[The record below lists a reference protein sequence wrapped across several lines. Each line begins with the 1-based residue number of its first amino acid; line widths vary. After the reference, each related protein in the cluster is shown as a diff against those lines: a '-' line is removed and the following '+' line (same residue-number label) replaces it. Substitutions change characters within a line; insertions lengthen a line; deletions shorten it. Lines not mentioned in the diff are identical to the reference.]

1 MIMRISLE
9 QALNILMDHV
19 THGKTE
25 RKTLEDCLGLVLSED
40 VYALLDMPPF
50 SRSAQDGYALCS
62 KDSIGA
68 TGENPVKLKVTGKI
82 YAGDHL
88 DVQVRPGEAVRI
100 MTGAMVP
107 AGADCVLRQ
116 EDTDEGED
124 VVQIYK
130 EVEPGCSICFKGEE
144 YKKGHTLLH
153 AGTKIDAAA
162 LAVAS
167 GNGIMELPVYRRV
180 KAAVVSSGSEVVE
193 PGTPLTP
200 GKIYNTN
207 TIYMKARLSQLGAR
221 VMMTRTVGDGLEV
234 MAEALKEA
242 ADQAELV
249 ITTGGVSVGQ
259 KDLTEEALL
268 SIGAEILFHGI
279 AIKPG
284 MPTLAAEKDGVLFIG
299 LSGNPFSAAIPFEMF
314 VREILSLKMGDPDL
328 KLRRGTLTAVTG
340 FSKNSRRR
348 RFLRGKAEGK
358 EVWLPDQQANGQ
370 MRSMVGCN
378 CLIEIPAGSGPV
390 KAGDKVEVLWL

>member
-1 MIMRISLE
+1 MRISLE

-50 SRSAQDGYALCS
+50 SRSAHDGYALCS

-153 AGTKIDAAA
+153 EGTKIDAAA

-207 TIYMKARLSQLGAR
+207 TVYMKARLHQLGAQ
-221 VMMTRTVGDGLEV
+221 VMMSRTVGDELEI
-234 MAEALKEA
+234 MEDALKEA
-242 ADQAELV
+242 ANQAELV

-328 KLRRGTLTAVTG
+328 KLRRETLTAVTG

>member
-1 MIMRISLE
+1 MRISLE

-153 AGTKIDAAA
+153 EGTKIDAAA

-207 TIYMKARLSQLGAR
+207 TVYMKARLHQLGAQ
-221 VMMTRTVGDGLEV
+221 VMMSRTVGDELEI
-234 MAEALKEA
+234 MEDALKEA
-242 ADQAELV
+242 ANQAELV

-284 MPTLAAEKDGVLFIG
+284 MPTLAAEKNGVLFIG

-328 KLRRGTLTAVTG
+328 KLRRETLTAVTG
-340 FSKNSRRR
+340 FSKDSRKR

>member
-1 MIMRISLE
+1 MRISLE

-62 KDSIGA
+62 KNSIGA

-167 GNGIMELPVYRRV
+167 GNGIMELPVYERV

-207 TIYMKARLSQLGAR
+207 TIYMKARLSQLGAK
-221 VMMTRTVGDGLEV
+221 VMMTRTVGDDLEV

-249 ITTGGVSVGQ
+249 VTTGGVSVGQ

-268 SIGAEILFHGI
+268 SIGAKILFHGI

-299 LSGNPFSAAIPFEMF
+299 LSGNPFSAAIPFEMLTRM
-314 VREILSLKMGDPDL
+314 VLSEKMSDPSL
-328 KLRRGTLTAVTG
+328 KLRRETLTAVTG
-340 FSKNSRRR
+340 FSKDSRKR

>member
-1 MIMRISLE
+1 MRISLE

-107 AGADCVLRQ
+107 VGADCVLRQ

-153 AGTKIDAAA
+153 EGTKIDAAA

-207 TIYMKARLSQLGAR
+207 TVYMKARLHQLGAQ
-221 VMMTRTVGDGLEV
+221 VMMSRTVGDELEI
-234 MAEALKEA
+234 MEDALKEA
-242 ADQAELV
+242 ANQAELV

-328 KLRRGTLTAVTG
+328 KLRREALTAVTG

-378 CLIEIPAGSGPV
+378 CLIEISAGSGPV

>member
-1 MIMRISLE
+1 MRISLE

-153 AGTKIDAAA
+153 EGTKIDAAA

-207 TIYMKARLSQLGAR
+207 TVYMKARLHQLGAQ
-221 VMMTRTVGDGLEV
+221 VMMSRTVGDELEI
-234 MAEALKEA
+234 MEDALKEVA
-242 ADQAELV
+242 NQAELV

-328 KLRRGTLTAVTG
+328 KLRRETLTAVTG

>member
-1 MIMRISLE
+1 MGISLE
-9 QALNILMDHV
+9 QALDILMDHV

-25 RKTLEDCLGLVLSED
+25 RKPLEDCLGLVLSED

-88 DVQVRPGEAVRI
+88 DVQVKPGEAVRI
-100 MTGAMVP
+100 MTGAMIPV
-107 AGADCVLRQ
+107 GADCVLRQ

-130 EVEPGCSICFKGEE
+130 AVESGCSICFKGEE

-167 GNGIMELPVYRRV
+167 GNGIMELPVYERV

-221 VMMTRTVGDGLEV
+221 VMMTRTVGDDLGV
-234 MAEALKEA
+234 MAEALKQA

-249 ITTGGVSVGQ
+249 VTTGGVSVGQ

-268 SIGAEILFHGI
+268 SIGAKILFHGI

-299 LSGNPFSAAIPFEMF
+299 LSGNPFSAAIPFEMLARM
-314 VREILSLKMGDPDL
+314 VLSEKMSDPSL
-328 KLRRGTLTAVTG
+328 KLRRETLTAVTG
-340 FSKNSRRR
+340 FSKDSRKR

-378 CLIEIPAGSGPV
+378 CLIEIPAGSGPI

>member
-1 MIMRISLE
+1 MRISLE

-207 TIYMKARLSQLGAR
+207 TVYMKARLSQLGAR
-221 VMMTRTVGDGLEV
+221 VMMTRTVGDDLEV

-328 KLRRGTLTAVTG
+328 KLRRETLTAVTG

>member
-1 MIMRISLE
+1 MRISLE

-19 THGKTE
+19 THEKTE

-153 AGTKIDAAA
+153 AGPKIDAAA

-207 TIYMKARLSQLGAR
+207 TVYMKARLHQLGAQ
-221 VMMTRTVGDGLEV
+221 VMMSRTVGDELEI
-234 MAEALKEA
+234 MEEALKEA
-242 ADQAELV
+242 ANQAELV

-299 LSGNPFSAAIPFEMF
+299 LSGNPFSAAIPFEMLTRM
-314 VREILSLKMGDPDL
+314 VLSEKMSDPSL
-328 KLRRGTLTAVTG
+328 KLRRETLTAVTG
-340 FSKNSRRR
+340 FSKDSRKR

>member
-1 MIMRISLE
+1 MRISLE

-68 TGENPVKLKVTGKI
+68 TGKNPVKLKVTGKI

-144 YKKGHTLLH
+144 YKKDHTLLH

-167 GNGIMELPVYRRV
+167 GNGIMELPVYERV

-207 TIYMKARLSQLGAR
+207 AIYMKARLSQLGAR
-221 VMMTRTVGDGLEV
+221 VMMTRTVGDDLGI
-234 MAEALKEA
+234 MAEALKQA

-249 ITTGGVSVGQ
+249 VTTGGVSVGQ

-268 SIGAEILFHGI
+268 SIGAKILFHGI

-299 LSGNPFSAAIPFEMF
+299 LSGNPFSAAIPFEMLTRM
-314 VREILSLKMGDPDL
+314 VLSEKMSDPSL
-328 KLRRGTLTAVTG
+328 KLRRETLTAVTG
-340 FSKNSRRR
+340 FSKDSRKR

>member
-1 MIMRISLE
+1 MRISLE

-25 RKTLEDCLGLVLSED
+25 RKPLEDCLGLILSED

-167 GNGIMELPVYRRV
+167 GNGIMELPVYERV

-193 PGTPLTP
+193 PGAPLTP

-207 TIYMKARLSQLGAR
+207 TIYMKARLSQLGAK
-221 VMMTRTVGDGLEV
+221 VMMTRSVGDDLEV

-249 ITTGGVSVGQ
+249 VTTGGVSVGQ

-328 KLRRGTLTAVTG
+328 KLRRETLTAVTG

>member
-1 MIMRISLE
+1 MRISLE

-88 DVQVRPGEAVRI
+88 DVQVRQGEAVRI

-200 GKIYNTN
+200 GKIYNAN
-207 TIYMKARLSQLGAR
+207 TVYMKARLHQLGAQ
-221 VMMTRTVGDGLEV
+221 VMMSRTVGDELEI
-234 MAEALKEA
+234 MEEALKEA
-242 ADQAELV
+242 ANQAELV

-259 KDLTEEALL
+259 KDMTEEALL

-328 KLRRGTLTAVTG
+328 KLRRETLTAVTG

>member
-1 MIMRISLE
+1 MRISLE

-107 AGADCVLRQ
+107 VGADCVLRQ

-130 EVEPGCSICFKGEE
+130 EVEPSCSICFKGEE

-207 TIYMKARLSQLGAR
+207 TVYMKARLHQLGAQ
-221 VMMTRTVGDGLEV
+221 VMMSRTVGDELEI
-234 MAEALKEA
+234 MEEALKEA
-242 ADQAELV
+242 ANQAELV

-328 KLRRGTLTAVTG
+328 KLRREALTAVTG

-378 CLIEIPAGSGPV
+378 CLIDIPAGSGPV

>member
-1 MIMRISLE
+1 MGISLE

-25 RKTLEDCLGLVLSED
+25 RKPLEDCLGLVLSED

-88 DVQVRPGEAVRI
+88 DVQVKPGEAVRI
-100 MTGAMVP
+100 MTGAMIP
-107 AGADCVLRQ
+107 AGADSVLRQ

-144 YKKGHTLLH
+144 YKKGHILLH

-167 GNGIMELPVYRRV
+167 GNGIMELPVYERV

-193 PGTPLTP
+193 PGSPLTP

-221 VMMTRTVGDGLEV
+221 VMMTRTVGDDLEV

-249 ITTGGVSVGQ
+249 VTTGGVSVGQ

-268 SIGAEILFHGI
+268 SIGAKILFHGI

-299 LSGNPFSAAIPFEMF
+299 LSGNPFSAAIPFEMLARM
-314 VREILSLKMGDPDL
+314 VLSEKMSDPSL
-328 KLRRGTLTAVTG
+328 KLRRETLTAVTG
-340 FSKNSRRR
+340 FSKDSRKR

>member
-1 MIMRISLE
+1 MRISLE

-19 THGKTE
+19 THEKTE

-167 GNGIMELPVYRRV
+167 GNSIMELPVYRRV

-207 TIYMKARLSQLGAR
+207 TVYMKARLHQLGAQ
-221 VMMTRTVGDGLEV
+221 VMMSRTVGDELEI
-234 MAEALKEA
+234 MEEALKEA
-242 ADQAELV
+242 ANQAELV

-328 KLRRGTLTAVTG
+328 KLRRETLTAVTG

>member
-1 MIMRISLE
+1 MRISLE

-62 KDSIGA
+62 KDSIRA

-107 AGADCVLRQ
+107 VGADCVLRQ

-130 EVEPGCSICFKGEE
+130 EVEPSCSICFKGEE

-207 TIYMKARLSQLGAR
+207 TVYMKARLHQLGAQ
-221 VMMTRTVGDGLEV
+221 VMMSRTVGDELEI
-234 MAEALKEA
+234 MEEALKEA
-242 ADQAELV
+242 ANQAELV

-299 LSGNPFSAAIPFEMF
+299 LSGNPFSAAIPFEMLTRM
-314 VREILSLKMGDPDL
+314 VLSEKMSDPSL
-328 KLRRGTLTAVTG
+328 KLRRETLTAVTG
-340 FSKNSRRR
+340 FSKDSRKR

>member
-1 MIMRISLE
+1 MRISLE

-68 TGENPVKLKVTGKI
+68 TGENPVKLRVTGKI

-207 TIYMKARLSQLGAR
+207 TVYMKARLHQLGAQ
-221 VMMTRTVGDGLEV
+221 VMMSRTVGDELEI
-234 MAEALKEA
+234 MEEALKEA
-242 ADQAELV
+242 ANQAELV

-328 KLRRGTLTAVTG
+328 KLRREALTAVTG

>member
-1 MIMRISLE
+1 MRISLE

-153 AGTKIDAAA
+153 EGTKIDAAA

-207 TIYMKARLSQLGAR
+207 TVYMKARLHQLGAQ
-221 VMMTRTVGDGLEV
+221 VMMSRTVGDELEI
-234 MAEALKEA
+234 MEEALKEA
-242 ADQAELV
+242 ANQAELV

-328 KLRRGTLTAVTG
+328 KLRREALTAVTG

>member
-1 MIMRISLE
+1 MRISLE

-68 TGENPVKLKVTGKI
+68 TGENLVKLKVTGKI

-167 GNGIMELPVYRRV
+167 GNGIMELPVYERV

-221 VMMTRTVGDGLEV
+221 VMMTRTVGDDLGI
-234 MAEALKEA
+234 MAEALKQA

-249 ITTGGVSVGQ
+249 VTTGGVSVGQ

-268 SIGAEILFHGI
+268 SIGAKILFHGI

-299 LSGNPFSAAIPFEMF
+299 LSGNPFSAAIPFEMLTRM
-314 VREILSLKMGDPDL
+314 VLSEKMSDPSL
-328 KLRRGTLTAVTG
+328 KLRRETLTAVTG
-340 FSKNSRRR
+340 FSKDSRKR

>member
-1 MIMRISLE
+1 MRISLE

-107 AGADCVLRQ
+107 VGADCVLRQ

-130 EVEPGCSICFKGEE
+130 EVEPSCSICFKGEE

-207 TIYMKARLSQLGAR
+207 TVYMKARLHQLGAQ
-221 VMMTRTVGDGLEV
+221 VMMSRTVGDELEI
-234 MAEALKEA
+234 MEEALKEA
-242 ADQAELV
+242 ANQAELV

-328 KLRRGTLTAVTG
+328 KLRREALTAVTG

-348 RFLRGKAEGK
+348 RFLRGKAEGMD
-358 EVWLPDQQANGQ
+358 VCLPDQQANGQ

>member
-1 MIMRISLE
+1 MRISLE

-25 RKTLEDCLGLVLSED
+25 RKTLEDCLGLILSED

-167 GNGIMELPVYRRV
+167 GNGIMELPVYERV

-207 TIYMKARLSQLGAR
+207 TIYMKARLSQLGAK
-221 VMMTRTVGDGLEV
+221 VMMTRTAGDDLEV

-249 ITTGGVSVGQ
+249 VTTGGVSVGQ

-328 KLRRGTLTAVTG
+328 KLRRETLTAVTG

-370 MRSMVGCN
+370 MCSMVGCN

>member
-153 AGTKIDAAA
+153 EGTKIDAAA

-207 TIYMKARLSQLGAR
+207 TVYMKARLHQLGAQ
-221 VMMTRTVGDGLEV
+221 VMMSRTVGDELEI
-234 MAEALKEA
+234 MEDALKEA
-242 ADQAELV
+242 ANQAELV

-299 LSGNPFSAAIPFEMF
+299 LSGNPFSAAIPFEMLTRM
-314 VREILSLKMGDPDL
+314 VLSEKMSDPSL
-328 KLRRGTLTAVTG
+328 KLRRETLTAVTG
-340 FSKNSRRR
+340 FSKDSRKR

>member
-1 MIMRISLE
+1 MRISLE

-107 AGADCVLRQ
+107 VGADCVLRQ

-130 EVEPGCSICFKGEE
+130 EVEPSCSICFKGEE

-207 TIYMKARLSQLGAR
+207 TVYMKARLHQLGAQ
-221 VMMTRTVGDGLEV
+221 VMMSRTVGDELEI
-234 MAEALKEA
+234 MEEALKEA
-242 ADQAELV
+242 ANQAELV

-328 KLRRGTLTAVTG
+328 KLRRDALTAVTG

>member
-1 MIMRISLE
+1 MRISLE

-221 VMMTRTVGDGLEV
+221 VMMTRTVGDDLEV

-249 ITTGGVSVGQ
+249 VTTGGVSVGQ

-268 SIGAEILFHGI
+268 SIGVKILFHGI

-328 KLRRGTLTAVTG
+328 KLRRETLTAVTG
-340 FSKNSRRR
+340 FSKDSRKR

>member
-1 MIMRISLE
+1 MRISLE

-25 RKTLEDCLGLVLSED
+25 RKSLEDCLGLVLSED
-40 VYALLDMPPF
+40 VYALLDMPPV

-153 AGTKIDAAA
+153 EGTKIDAAA

-207 TIYMKARLSQLGAR
+207 TVYMKARLHQLGAQ
-221 VMMTRTVGDGLEV
+221 VMMSRTVGDELEI
-234 MAEALKEA
+234 MEDALKEA
-242 ADQAELV
+242 ANQAELV

-328 KLRRGTLTAVTG
+328 KLRRETLTAVTG

>member
-1 MIMRISLE
+1 MRISLE

-167 GNGIMELPVYRRV
+167 GNGIMELPVYERV

-221 VMMTRTVGDGLEV
+221 VMMTRTVGDDLGI
-234 MAEALKEA
+234 MAEALKQA

-249 ITTGGVSVGQ
+249 VTTGGVSVGQ

-268 SIGAEILFHGI
+268 SIGAKILFHGI

-299 LSGNPFSAAIPFEMF
+299 LSGNPFSAAIPFEMLTRM
-314 VREILSLKMGDPDL
+314 VLSEKMSDPSL
-328 KLRRGTLTAVTG
+328 KLRRETLTAVTG
-340 FSKNSRRR
+340 FSKDSRKR

>member
-1 MIMRISLE
+1 MRISLE

-19 THGKTE
+19 TYGKTE

-207 TIYMKARLSQLGAR
+207 TVYMKARLHQLGAQ
-221 VMMTRTVGDGLEV
+221 VMMSRTVGDELEI
-234 MAEALKEA
+234 MEEALKEA
-242 ADQAELV
+242 ANQAELV

-299 LSGNPFSAAIPFEMF
+299 LSGNPFSAAIPFEMLTRM
-314 VREILSLKMGDPDL
+314 VLSEKMSDPSL
-328 KLRRGTLTAVTG
+328 KLRRETLTAVTG

>member
-1 MIMRISLE
+1 MRISLE

-68 TGENPVKLKVTGKI
+68 TGENPVKLRVTGKI

-130 EVEPGCSICFKGEE
+130 EVEPSCSICFKGEE

-207 TIYMKARLSQLGAR
+207 TVYMKARLHQLGAQ
-221 VMMTRTVGDGLEV
+221 VMMSRTVGDELEI
-234 MAEALKEA
+234 MEEALKEA
-242 ADQAELV
+242 ANQAELV

-328 KLRRGTLTAVTG
+328 KLRRETLTAVTG

>member
-1 MIMRISLE
+1 MRISLE

-107 AGADCVLRQ
+107 VGADCVLRQ

-130 EVEPGCSICFKGEE
+130 EVEPSCSICFKGEE

-193 PGTPLTP
+193 PGTPLTS

-207 TIYMKARLSQLGAR
+207 TVYMKARLHQLGAQ
-221 VMMTRTVGDGLEV
+221 VMMSRTVGDELEI
-234 MAEALKEA
+234 MEEALKEA
-242 ADQAELV
+242 ANQAELV

-328 KLRRGTLTAVTG
+328 KLRREALTAVTG

>member
-1 MIMRISLE
+1 MRISLE

-328 KLRRGTLTAVTG
+328 KLRRETLTAVTG
-340 FSKNSRRR
+340 FSKDSRKR

>member
-1 MIMRISLE
+1 MRISLE
-9 QALNILMDHV
+9 QALDILMDHV
-19 THGKTE
+19 TQGRTE
-25 RKTLEDCLGLVLSED
+25 RKPLEQCLGLVLSQD
-40 VYALLDMPPF
+40 VFALLDMPPF

-62 KDSIGA
+62 KDSVGVDA
-68 TGENPVKLKVTGKI
+68 ENPVKLKVTGKI
-82 YAGDHL
+82 YAGDYL
-88 DVQVRPGEAVRI
+88 DIQVRSGEAVCI
-100 MTGAMVP
+100 MTGAMIP

-116 EDTDEGED
+116 EDTDEGEN

-130 EVEPGCSICFKGEE
+130 EVEPGGSICFKGEE
-144 YKKGHTLLH
+144 YKKGHILLH

-167 GNGIMELPVYRRV
+167 GNGIMELPVYERV
-180 KAAVVSSGSEVVE
+180 RAAVVSSGSEVVE

-207 TIYMKARLSQLGAR
+207 TVYMKARLHQLGAQ
-221 VMMTRTVGDGLEV
+221 VMMSQTVGDDLEV
-234 MAEALKEA
+234 MTGALKEA
-242 ADQAELV
+242 ANQAELV

-268 SIGAEILFHGI
+268 SIGAKILFHGI
-279 AIKPG
+279 AMKPG

-314 VREILSLKMGDPDL
+314 VREILSLKMGDPEL
-328 KLRRGTLTAVTG
+328 KLRRETLAAVTG

-348 RFLRGKAEGK
+348 RFLRGKAVGK

-390 KAGDKVEVLWL
+390 QAGDKVEVLWL

>member
-1 MIMRISLE
+1 MRISLE

-25 RKTLEDCLGLVLSED
+25 RKPLEDCLGLILSED

-167 GNGIMELPVYRRV
+167 GNGIMELPVYERV

-207 TIYMKARLSQLGAR
+207 TVYMKARLHQLGAQ
-221 VMMTRTVGDGLEV
+221 VMMSRTVGDELEI
-234 MAEALKEA
+234 MEDALKEA
-242 ADQAELV
+242 ANQAELV

-299 LSGNPFSAAIPFEMF
+299 LSGNPFSAAIPFEMLTRM
-314 VREILSLKMGDPDL
+314 VLSEKMSDPSL
-328 KLRRGTLTAVTG
+328 KLRRETLTAVTG
-340 FSKNSRRR
+340 FSKDSRKR

>member
-1 MIMRISLE
+1 MRISLE

-107 AGADCVLRQ
+107 AGVDCVLRQ

-167 GNGIMELPVYRRV
+167 GNGIMELPVYERV

-193 PGTPLTP
+193 PGTPLTL

-221 VMMTRTVGDGLEV
+221 VMMTRTVGDDLEV

-249 ITTGGVSVGQ
+249 VTTGGVSVGQ

-328 KLRRGTLTAVTG
+328 KLRRETLTAVTG